1 MPKLIV
7 NGELVLYGPVGLYDF
22 WDDTGFNSASVLEAL
37 EELSGDLVVRLN
49 SGGGIAMEGSAIYN
63 ALKRHDGKVTVK
75 IDGIAA
81 SAASVIAMAGDE
93 IEMPHGT
100 LMMIHEPSGIT
111 LGPADE
117 HRRTANVLD
126 TMASVFAQLY
136 ADRTGLAEEE
146 IRDMMKA
153 ETWLSPDA
161 ALAKGFATSATEAE
175 APAAADITFDYRT
188 YLRAPDGL
196 GVRSRD
202 RQAQGL
208 PMVAVASAQLSPRKE
223 MTMPKQQNQTA
234 DDNASATATT
244 PATPAVQPA
253 PAPAPAPTMSADATL
268 QIIQLCTTAKMTL
281 EQANKIIAA
290 AGGDVGKAQLAIIN
304 HLADQD
310 PDNGRVTPVAH
321 VTADSRD
328 RFRQGAERA
337 LLLKAGL
344 DGGESNEF
352 VSMSLRELAREHL
365 LLCGVPRTQLGDSM
379 RMAGMALGMRQF
391 TMVGATHS
399 TSDFVEIL
407 GNVASKSML
416 KGYMEAPETFTAW
429 TSRGTL
435 TDFKPTKRVDL
446 NLFPSLDVVL
456 EGAEYTYGTIGE
468 HGELTQLATYGK
480 MFSITRQA
488 IINDDLSVFTKV
500 PSRMGR
506 AANRTIG
513 NLVYA
518 VLIDN
523 PLMADGVALFDT
535 DHNNVATGAITT
547 ANLDA
552 ARSKMAR
559 QSDPDSIAEGGLNI
573 RPKFLLVPVELEGR
587 AAQVVASE
595 YEVTATGTNNTRA
608 PNYVR
613 SMAQVISEARL
624 SADSTAEWYL
634 AADPALHDTIEVSYL
649 DGNDRPTLEQREGW
663 NVDGVEFKVRIDAAV
678 KALDFRAL
686 LRSSGV

>member
-1 MPKLIV
+1 
-7 NGELVLYGPVGLYDF
+7 
-22 WDDTGFNSASVLEAL
+22 
-37 EELSGDLVVRLN
+37 
-49 SGGGIAMEGSAIYN
+49 
-63 ALKRHDGKVTVK
+63 
-75 IDGIAA
+75 
-81 SAASVIAMAGDE
+81 
-93 IEMPHGT
+93 
-100 LMMIHEPSGIT
+100 
-111 LGPADE
+111 
-117 HRRTANVLD
+117 
-126 TMASVFAQLY
+126 
-136 ADRTGLAEEE
+136 
-146 IRDMMKA
+146 
-153 ETWLSPDA
+153 
-161 ALAKGFATSATEAE
+161 
-175 APAAADITFDYRT
+175 
-188 YLRAPDGL
+188 
-196 GVRSRD
+196 
-202 RQAQGL
+202 
-208 PMVAVASAQLSPRKE
+208 
-223 MTMPKQQNQTA
+223 
-234 DDNASATATT
+234 
-244 PATPAVQPA
+244 
-253 PAPAPAPTMSADATL
+253 
-268 QIIQLCTTAKMTL
+268 
-281 EQANKIIAA
+281 
-290 AGGDVGKAQLAIIN
+290 
-304 HLADQD
+304 
-310 PDNGRVTPVAH
+310 
-321 VTADSRD
+321 
-328 RFRQGAERA
+328 
-337 LLLKAGL
+337 
-344 DGGESNEF
+344 
-352 VSMSLRELAREHL
+352 
-365 LLCGVPRTQLGDSM
+365 
-379 RMAGMALGMRQF
+379 MAGMALGMRQF

-587 AAQVVASE
+587 AAQVLASE
-595 YEVTATGTNNTRA
+595 FEVTATGTNNTRA